1 MTATMHF
8 VTGYHGNVGKSTFA
22 SLLEYVLS
30 QSDGETSLFDCDE
43 EKQTLVRLYGKDN
56 VNVSLFSPD
65 PDLSGAA
72 DLILEAAI
80 AKRDKPIELVI
91 DLAAD
96 TDRHLN
102 DWLANRGVAS
112 AAKAGRF
119 NIIKW
124 WVTSDQPD
132 SLAALLKSKEAFPH
146 IPHVLVRNHYTTR
159 VQFWNTVNNDE
170 SIKAAFSD
178 GLKAIDFYRGFGNLV
193 RSAQDKGANWQKIAA
208 DKKEEICSDIDR
220 FSHEEW
226 INKNRTEILS
236 VYDVT
241 AKTSKTKKKA
251 EAK

>member
-1 MTATMHF
+1 MTVTMHF

-30 QSDGETSLFDCDE
+30 QSDRETSLFDCDE
-43 EKQTLVRLYGKDN
+43 EKQTLVRLYGEDN

-65 PDLSGAA
+65 PELSGAA
-72 DLILEAAI
+72 DLILDAAI

-96 TDRHLN
+96 TDRIAN
-102 DWLANRGVAS
+102 DWLSNRGVAS
-112 AAKAGRF
+112 AAKKGRF

-132 SLAALLKSKEAFPH
+132 SLAALLKSKDTFPD
-146 IPHVLVRNHYTTR
+146 IPHVLVRNHFMTR
-159 VQFWNTVNNDE
+159 PQFWVTVNNE
-170 SIKAAFSD
+170 LKAAFND

-193 RSAQDKGANWQKIAA
+193 RAAQDKGASWQKIVA
-208 DKKEEICSDIDR
+208 DQKEEICSDIDR

-226 INKNRTEILS
+226 INKNRIEILS